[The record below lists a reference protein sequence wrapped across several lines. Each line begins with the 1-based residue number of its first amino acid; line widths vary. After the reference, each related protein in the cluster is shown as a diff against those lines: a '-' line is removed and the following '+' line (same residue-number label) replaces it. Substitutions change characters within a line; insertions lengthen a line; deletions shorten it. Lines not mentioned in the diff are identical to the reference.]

1 MKKLDAFKFI
11 KMSLLMTAIIGCVAF
26 TGCKEDDGEFV
37 DTDKVTSGSGL
48 AYSFLYNG
56 YNIDIGQKWSEV
68 SGKLG
73 DYNSTFV
80 AESCAY
86 QGTDRYYYYDD
97 FEIMTSEI
105 DGEELLTDIFIEKEN
120 VEAAGG
126 VCVGMSLA
134 DVAKKMGPAD
144 KTTENGL
151 VYYGGRTNV
160 QINTRDD
167 KVVSIEYYYVQG
179 E

>member
-1 MKKLDAFKFI
+1 MRKLKSVI
-11 KMSLLMTAIIGCVAF
+11 LLGTLAIASCYMLCSCEEEGGYESVSSVNEESEIGF
-26 TGCKEDDGEFV
+26 
-37 DTDKVTSGSGL
+37 
-48 AYSFLYNG
+48 SFFYNG
-56 YNIDIGQKWSEV
+56 YNIDIGAKWKDV
-68 SGKLG
+68 QGKLG

-86 QGTDRYYYYDD
+86 QGTDRYYYYDN

-105 DGEELLTDIFIEKEN
+105 DGKELVTDIFIEKEN
-120 VEAAGG
+120 VEAVNG
-126 VCVGMSLA
+126 VCVGMGLS
-134 DVAKKMGPAD
+134 DVAKNMGPAD

-151 VYYGGRTNV
+151 VYYGGNVNV

-167 KVVSIEYYYVQG
+167 KVVSVEYYYVQ

>member
-1 MKKLDAFKFI
+1 MKKLDVLKFI
-11 KMSLLMTAIIGCVAF
+11 KMSMLVTAVIGCVTF
-26 TGCKEDDGEFV
+26 TGCKVEDGEFV
-37 DTDKVTSGSGL
+37 DPDKVSSGSEL

-73 DYNSTFV
+73 AYNSTFV

-105 DGEELLTDIFIEKEN
+105 DGQELLTDIFIEKEN
-120 VEAAGG
+120 VEATGG

-144 KTTENGL
+144 KITENGL
-151 VYYGGRTNV
+151 VYYGGSVNV

-167 KVVSIEYYYVQG
+167 KVVSVEYYYVQ

>member
-1 MKKLDAFKFI
+1 MKRDKVIKLV
-11 KMSLLMTAIIGCVAF
+11 KMLILATVFAGCLSFTA
-26 TGCKEDDGEFV
+26 CKEDKGEFV
-37 DTDKVTSGSGL
+37 DADNATSGSEL
-48 AYSFLYNG
+48 AYSFIYNG
-56 YNIDIGQKWSEV
+56 YNIDIGQRWSDV

-86 QGTDRYYYYDD
+86 QGTDRYYYYND

-105 DGEELLTDIFIEKEN
+105 DGEELVTDIFIEKEN

-151 VYYGGRTNV
+151 VYYGGSTNV

-167 KVVSIEYYYVQG
+167 KVVSVEYYYVQD
-179 E
+179 